1 MDADI
6 KNSITNEEMFN
17 AYLTTPE
24 NIRYF
29 ISSAKAIIERKR
41 LSWEDDCYKNIVINE
56 NKAYNLIITTSQT
69 IIKIHELNIKDEDL
83 KNFFYNLMLNLS
95 FNFDYS
101 TYKQLLTNYCPE
113 CNDILN
119 KHLFNYID
127 DTNNIFPF
135 NVQYFINR
143 YKEINKQGKEFEI
156 DCLNEVKQNGEAAFP
171 VILAACQV
179 LLKTHKFKS
188 IDELTDAFGFIMSRI
203 DENFMFENFKTLVTN
218 YSKDYSYL
226 VNAYLFDRTDVS
238 NKVKNYIKSK

>member
-29 ISSAKAIIERKR
+29 ISSAKAVIERKR

-56 NKAYNLIITTSQT
+56 NNAYKLIITTSQT

-83 KNFFYNLMLNLS
+83 KNFFYNLMLNMS

-143 YKEINKQGKEFEI
+143 YKEINKQGNEFEI
-156 DCLNEVKQNGEAAFP
+156 DCLNEVLTKETK
-171 VILAACQV
+171 VVVCL
-179 LLKTHKFKS
+179 HKFKS